1 MLHPFAIIIMN
12 VGIGLAGEAMG
23 GLTWSDGSG
32 WVLGYYGVTECECI
46 FHLSFVGRND
56 MKLIYAGGVWSWR
69 GFKFEKY
76 GDQIEISSRGVSLSN
91 VEWAFLISVDF
102 RIRKVLFSF
111 GQSR

>member
-12 VGIGLAGEAMG
+12 VGIGVAGEAMG

-69 GFKFEKY
+69 GFKFEKNM
-76 GDQIEISSRGVSLSN
+76 EIRLKLVHAECPCRMLNG
-91 VEWAFLISVDF
+91 
-102 RIRKVLFSF
+102 LFSF
-111 GQSR
+111 LSIFVFEK